1 MCLCGSLH
9 EELFA
14 SSCTSASCFLV
25 FLVTLESGTT
35 VAHLLFKGILNVIV
49 KVERGYAS
57 GMYVYLEVYIPL
69 SGAAE
74 T

>member
-1 MCLCGSLH
+1 M
-9 EELFA
+9 
-14 SSCTSASCFLV
+14 